1 MYGVRYCVV
10 TCVVRWSLSRDECCA
25 GYLLQ
30 HEGDEDVGAG
40 AQDCEDGDEPE
51 NQQYDDADGV
61 YYRESISNI
70 CISCC
75 ESGYHQ
81 RLVLLCFYSGR
92 VASCPPRFQNSAFG
106 KKKRFATTIYL

>member
-1 MYGVRYCVV
+1 M
-10 TCVVRWSLSRDECCA
+10 
-25 GYLLQ
+25 Q

-61 YYRESISNI
+61 YYRESIPNI

-75 ESGYHQ
+75 ESG
-81 RLVLLCFYSGR
+81 R
-92 VASCPPRFQNSAFG
+92 VASCPPRVQNSAFG
-106 KKKRFATTIYL
+106 KKKRFVAAIYL